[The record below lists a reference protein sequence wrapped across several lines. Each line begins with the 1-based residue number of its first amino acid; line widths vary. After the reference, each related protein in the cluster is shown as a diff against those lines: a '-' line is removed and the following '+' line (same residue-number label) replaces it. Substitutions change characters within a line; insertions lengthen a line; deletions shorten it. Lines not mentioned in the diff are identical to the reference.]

1 MNYKKLIG
9 NFKFISFMV
18 NLLLSLGLGVILWRI
33 LNIWYIIP
41 LLLLIGTVG
50 YGIIAIF
57 SGFANKKLLAKF
69 EKQILQFREGDYSS
83 LAEFKDLGFIGKISS
98 SFNEIIE
105 DIRGLITSF
114 VKVFH
119 AIIQISRETRSKAE
133 EALCSVGQISESIE
147 EVAKGASRQADEVQY
162 GVEKMESL
170 SQEIEL
176 LSDRFNGVSDDT
188 KDIKQLN
195 SVGLQSVNLLQEK
208 SLETNAALGQ
218 IYQTIESLT
227 NSTKNIEQ
235 LLESVEGI
243 AEQTNLLA
251 LNAAIEAAR
260 AGESGRGFAVVAE
273 EIRKLAEQSRV
284 STVEIGSLVHTI
296 QNQST
301 LTIASMQRVQAVSQ
315 EQNEAVLHTND
326 AFQNITEATES
337 ISSKIA
343 MIQQGMTSI
352 QNHRHEVLK
361 VIENIS
367 AVTIEAAA
375 SSEEIAAAAGSQ
387 VSILEEMNE
396 VTRKL
401 DEITQ
406 ELDVKLKKYKL

>member
-1 MNYKKLIG
+1 MG
-9 NFKFISFMV
+9 
-18 NLLLSLGLGVILWRI
+18 
-33 LNIWYIIP
+33 
-41 LLLLIGTVG
+41 
-50 YGIIAIF
+50 
-57 SGFANKKLLAKF
+57 
-69 EKQILQFREGDYSS
+69 SS
-83 LAEFKDLGFIGKISS
+83 L
-98 SFNEIIE
+98 
-105 DIRGLITSF
+105 TSF

-119 AIIQISRETRSKAE
+119 AIIQISKETRSKAE

-162 GVEKMESL
+162 GVEKMENL

-195 SVGLQSVNLLQEK
+195 SVGLQSVNLLKEK
-208 SLETNAALGQ
+208 SLETNAALAQ

-284 STVEIGSLVHTI
+284 STVEIGSLVDTI

-301 LTIASMQRVQAVSQ
+301 LTVASMQRVQAVSQ

-367 AVTIEAAA
+367 AVTREAAA

-406 ELDVKLKKYKL
+406 ELDLKLKKYKL

>member
-9 NFKFISFMV
+9 NFKFISFIV
-18 NLLLSLGLGVILWRI
+18 NLLLSLGLGLILWRI
-33 LNIWYIIP
+33 LDIWYIIP
-41 LLLLIGTVG
+41 LSLLVGIVG
-50 YGIIAIF
+50 YCFISIF
-57 SGFANKKLLAKF
+57 TGFANKKLLAKF
-69 EKQILQFREGDYSS
+69 EKQILQFKEGDYSS
-83 LAEFKDLGFIGKISS
+83 LGEFKDLGFISKISS
-98 SFNEIIE
+98 SFNDIIE
-105 DIRGLITSF
+105 DIRNLIRSF
-114 VKVFH
+114 IDVFH
-119 AIIQISRETRSKAE
+119 SIIQISKETRSKAE

-147 EVAKGASRQADEVQY
+147 EIAKGASMQADEVQH
-162 GVEKMESL
+162 GVEKMENL

-176 LSDRFNGVSDDT
+176 LSDRFSGVSEDT
-188 KDIKQLN
+188 KSINELN
-195 SVGLQSVNLLQEK
+195 GIGLQSVRLLQEK
-208 SLETNAALGQ
+208 SQETNEALAQ

-273 EIRKLAEQSRV
+273 EIRKLAEQSKV

-301 LTIASMQRVQAVSQ
+301 LTIASMQRVQAVSH

-337 ISSKIA
+337 ISSKIE
-343 MIQQGMTSI
+343 MIHQGMNSI
-352 QNHRHEVLK
+352 QNHRHEVLN

-367 AVTIEAAA
+367 VVTKEAAA

-396 VTRKL
+396 VALKL
-401 DEITQ
+401 DAITQ